1 MTSEQALDPI
11 HPGQFRLSRIQ
22 LINWG
27 TFHGTVDIPVTREG
41 ILVTGGSGSGKST
54 LIDAI
59 TAVLLPQ
66 GKLRFNSAAQ
76 ANTPRNKGRSLV
88 TYIRGAWRAQEDP
101 LQDQIVS
108 TYLRPRAT
116 YSLVGLTYSNGE
128 GVEHTLVAIFYLKSG
143 HNLTSD
149 ISSYYGVFPVDQDI
163 NALLDF
169 LKEGIDKRQ
178 IRAAF
183 KEAIF
188 SEQHSVFSGR
198 FRSRLGISSEEAL
211 LLLHRAQS
219 AKDLQSL
226 DDLFRDYMLV
236 EPDTFSIAKTA
247 VEQFQDLEGAYEQ
260 VEDIK
265 RQIHT
270 LDPLVQ
276 LKNRREKAQQSKDHA
291 NALKKALP
299 TVGNRIKKEEQETL
313 VRQFTVEQTQAK
325 SKVESA
331 KIETDRAREM
341 ETLAHDNI
349 KQIVGAQ
356 HGILSAKRE
365 GAVDKRRTI
374 STARA
379 GLDAL
384 VKGLGGAAPESAEEL
399 LELNNAARLTVDEY
413 PAARE
418 ALESAGQRNVEDRT
432 RAVDEFKAADQELSS
447 LSKGSSNIEYRLL
460 QVRENLC
467 QDLGVSPRDMPFAGE
482 LIDPNNA
489 EWEPVVQRILGG
501 FAAEMLVPHGL
512 LPRVRDWV
520 NAKHLAALL
529 KFNGVVTTGEYK
541 TSRFPADSLIR
552 KVDVVESPFR
562 DWVNQELG
570 KRFNIRCVR
579 TPEELSALGPRDQGV
594 TILGVRKFAQQTG
607 DPTTRWEKDD
617 RRKLGDRSTYR
628 LGSTNDAKVETLRET
643 VKAGKAVVQA
653 ADNRIAANR
662 AELRELE
669 RQYKDSQDILK
680 VSWAQ
685 IDVESADAAIAELDR
700 LLEELNN
707 TPEATELSARHEAA
721 KQTLARVSDLLVAA
735 QSEETVASMN
745 LKRAETEL
753 KRLESLPVTEVSE
766 EIAREV
772 EKLFL
777 ANTRR
782 VHAANVDEQTIALRE
797 DLDKQIDA
805 NEAELRRCENQIVG
819 ILRSYIETWPANR
832 ADLQAEPEFV
842 GEAINRLGELRSDR
856 LAEFTAKFL
865 GLMNEMSTRNLGQI
879 SRRLRDAR
887 REIEERIEPINA
899 SLAQSEFNEGRFLH
913 IDIRDQSGPIV
924 REFQQKLDAATSGDL
939 GTSTEKQA
947 FARYALIAEIISKLA
962 SHDSAD
968 ARWRNTVLDTRRH
981 VRFIGLERD
990 SDGATVNTYVDSAS
1004 LSGGQAQKLVF
1015 FCLAAALRY
1024 QLAEPGAHYPTYA
1037 TVILDEAFDRADPAF
1052 TRQTMN
1058 VFHSFGFHMV
1068 LATPLKL
1075 IQTLGDYVG
1084 STIVV
1089 SYTEK
1094 PNAQGAIQ
1102 GNSSF
1107 SRIEK

>member
-1 MTSEQALDPI
+1 MSTDPI

-54 LIDAI
+54 IIDAI

-88 TYIRGAWRAQEDP
+88 TYIRGAWRATEDP

-116 YSLVGLTYSNGE
+116 YSIIGLTYSNGE
-128 GVEHTLVAIFYLKSG
+128 GQEYTLVAIFYLKSG
-143 HNLTSD
+143 HNLRSD
-149 ISSYYGVFPVDQDI
+149 ISSLYGVFSADQNI
-163 NALLDF
+163 TELLEF
-169 LKEGIDKRQ
+169 LKDGIDKRR
-178 IRAAF
+178 IKATF
-183 KEAIF
+183 KNATF
-188 SEQHSVFSGR
+188 SDQHSVFSNR

-236 EPDTFSIAKTA
+236 EPDTFEIAKTA
-247 VEQFQDLEGAYEQ
+247 VAQFHDLEVAYEQ
-260 VEDIK
+260 VEDTK
-265 RQIHT
+265 KQIQT
-270 LDPLVQ
+270 LDPLVD
-276 LKNRREKAQQSKDHA
+276 LRNRRDKATQSKDHA

-299 TVGNRIKKEEQETL
+299 AVGNRIKKEEQETL
-313 VRQFTVEQTQAK
+313 VRKFTVEHAQAK

-331 KIETDRAREM
+331 KIEADRAREM
-341 ETLAHDNI
+341 ETLARDNV

-356 HGILSAKRE
+356 HGVLSAKRE
-365 GAVDKRRTI
+365 GAVEKRKTI
-374 STARA
+374 SAARA

-384 VKGLGGAAPESAEEL
+384 VKGLGGVAPESAEEL
-399 LELNNAARLTVDEY
+399 LELNNAARLSVDEY
-413 PAARE
+413 PGARE
-418 ALESAGQRNVEDRT
+418 ELEAAGQKNVEERT
-432 RAVDEFKAADQELSS
+432 RAYDEFKAADQELSS

-460 QVRENLC
+460 QVRERMC
-467 QDLGVSPRDMPFAGE
+467 QDLGISPRDVPFAGE

-489 EWEPVVQRILGG
+489 EWEPVVQRLLGG

-520 NAKHLAALL
+520 NGEHLNALL

-541 TSRFPADSLIR
+541 TPRYPADSMIR
-552 KVDVVESPFR
+552 KVDVVDSPFK

-570 KRFNIRCVR
+570 KRFNIRCVH
-579 TPEELSALGPRDQGV
+579 TPEELSALGPREQGV

-643 VKAGKAVVQA
+643 VKVSRAIVQA

-662 AELRELE
+662 AELRELDRHYQVSLE
-669 RQYKDSQDILK
+669 ILK

-685 IDVESADAAIAELDR
+685 IDTESADAAVAELDR

-707 TPEATELSARHEAA
+707 TPEATELAARHEAT
-721 KQTLARVSDLLVAA
+721 KQTLEHMTRLLKSAEH
-735 QSEETVASMN
+735 EETRIVVNLEQATAELQRLNSMPVA
-745 LKRAETEL
+745 
-753 KRLESLPVTEVSE
+753 EVPE
-766 EIAREV
+766 DIEREV

-777 ANTRR
+777 SNTRR

-797 DLDKQIDA
+797 DLDKQIEA
-805 NEAELRRCENQIVG
+805 NETELRRCESQIVG

-832 ADLQAEPEFV
+832 ADLQAEPDFV

-856 LAEFTAKFL
+856 LAEFTTKFL

-899 SLAQSEFNEGRFLH
+899 SLAQSEFNEGRYLH
-913 IDIRDQSGPIV
+913 IDIRDQSGPLV
-924 REFQQKLDAATSGDL
+924 KEFQQKLDAVTSGDL
-939 GTSTEKQA
+939 GTSDEKQA
-947 FARYALIAEIISKLA
+947 FSKYALIADIISRLA
-962 SHDSAD
+962 SQESAD

-981 VRFIGLERD
+981 VRFIGIERD
-990 SDGATVNTYVDSAS
+990 QSGATVNTYVDSAS

-1075 IQTLGDYVG
+1075 IQTLGEYVG

-1089 SYTEK
+1089 SYAEK
-1094 PNAQGAIQ
+1094 PNATGQIQ

-1107 SRIEK
+1107 SKIEK